1 MTGFL
6 NLRPPERAIDK
17 SRIFPCGDEL
27 KKIPLLGITPTA
39 EKRKGEIC
47 QKFSPPSYLIV
58 YLSSFLRFL
67 LIFRILFAPPSFFPL
82 LGHCHLYVCG
92 RPAAVPCEN
101 FNGWPVSPSFIIF
114 ERNCAQKRWN
124 FVNKI
129 DKEQQQLTIKLRL
142 SPYLLKIRRVAL
154 KNWVEWHVLSS
165 FNPMLVHC
173 KWQEL
178 LP

>member
-1 MTGFL
+1 MSWKKYPYSALLLQLRNERGKYARNFHPHPISLCTCRLFCVFCSSFEFSLLPLPSFL
-6 NLRPPERAIDK
+6 FSDTVICMCAARPP
-17 SRIFPCGDEL
+17 G
-27 KKIPLLGITPTA
+27 
-39 EKRKGEIC
+39 
-47 QKFSPPSYLIV
+47 
-58 YLSSFLRFL
+58 
-67 LIFRILFAPPSFFPL
+67 
-82 LGHCHLYVCG
+82 
-92 RPAAVPCEN
+92 PAAVPCEN